1 MNQNQDRKVVLAVVW
16 LLGCIAL
23 LAVAGVLFI
32 VGAAQIQ
39 HDKVDGAAIG
49 IVAGFAG
56 TTIGALAALLVNGK
70 TNESNAEAGVA
81 VPPEPV
87 VVTTVAAVAET
98 APPLSAF
105 AHLAVDAS
113 VDAGNGALV
122 PNAVTGADLDEPVR
136 DEAAFAAHAAG
147 EPPPIPGSPPA
158 EP

>member
-87 VVTTVAAVAET
+87 VITAAPAPE